1 MAQEILAIEN
11 NDPQIKGRQIY
22 GVADPAIFA
31 EQGSGKSQAATH
43 AQLGV
48 FWNKGDNAR
57 IAGKMQFH
65 SRLAFDEE
73 GYPMFQC
80 FNTCTNF
87 IRTIPNLVYSQI
99 DTEDID
105 TEGEDHIYD
114 EQRYG
119 FMTSIITP
127 KEVVLRNARAFDP
140 LNLSQTRYYR

>member
-1 MAQEILAIEN
+1 M
-11 NDPQIKGRQIY
+11 R
-22 GVADPAIFA
+22 
-31 EQGSGKSQAATH
+31 
-43 AQLGV
+43 
-48 FWNKGDNAR
+48 NKGDNAR

-127 KEVVLRNARAFDP
+127 KEGVLRNARAFDP
-140 LNLSQTRYYR
+140 LNISQTRYYNR